1 MTSFLFG
8 FLLRSESSDFKAST
22 VKKKRRTAN
31 ATSPVPK
38 ILSFVGILH
47 SSVLNIITH
56 IALLVYV
63 VSYLPAGRSK
73 VMANPTV
80 HFSPKVHIKTIPSLE
95 DYSPEHIEKMY
106 YTYSKANLA
115 DRKKEMVAT
124 VTEMRRRHRRG
135 EDPLQVHEV
144 KWKTAR
150 PSTAITIA
158 TTTRG
163 LEHLASA
170 GTLEFHMQ
178 EKSNIIDA
186 VLLAQEDNVASEEMA
201 LLYSRR
207 ARLACTRATRQGLE
221 DAQHAHS

>member
-1 MTSFLFG
+1 MTWFLFG
-8 FLLRSESSDFKAST
+8 FLLRSESEGRQPTPAQIKER
-22 VKKKRRTAN
+22 KTAN

-38 ILSFVGILH
+38 IRSFVGILH

-56 IALLVYV
+56 NIALLVYV
-63 VSYLPAGRSK
+63 VLTCPPEEAR

-95 DYSPEHIEKMY
+95 DYSPEHIERIY
-106 YTYSKANLA
+106 HTKANLA
-115 DRKKEMVAT
+115 DRRKEMVAT